1 MENLVSQVSHTKT
14 IHDRKMIR
22 DEVDVKQVVF
32 MIVDVRMMV
41 YDVEVEAIEVILGD
55 RFQIL
60 EA

>member
-1 MENLVSQVSHTKT
+1 
-14 IHDRKMIR
+14 MIR

-55 RFQIL
+55 GFQIL